1 MSARPLHARSFAAM
15 LLLALLLLLAA
26 AAAARTPPDLL
37 ERNKALVRRVYEEGL
52 NRGVFEV
59 PYRPD
64 FVGHGG
70 AATFTHEQG
79 ISEARGWRAAF
90 PDLHMHVDLILAEAD
105 LVSVRWTARGTNSGS
120 GNGLPATGKS
130 AQVTGTTIFRIQDGE
145 IAEEWTSGDSLG
157 LMKQLGLLPPPAP
170 AN

>member
-1 MSARPLHARSFAAM
+1 MTARPLHARSFAAA
-15 LLLALLLLLAA
+15 LLFALLLPTATVVG
-26 AAAARTPPDLL
+26 RTPPDLL

-59 PYRPD
+59 PYRAD

-79 ISEARGWRAAF
+79 MAEARGWRDAF
-90 PDLHMHVDLILAEAD
+90 PDLRMHVDLILAEAD
-105 LVSVRWTARGTNSGS
+105 LVSVRWTASGTNSGS

-130 AQVTGTTIFRIQDGE
+130 ARVTGTTIFRIDDGE